1 MKIKIRKFPNSKI
14 NEFGRWITTFD
25 WSEQFKIA
33 DPNDKDSYFQ
43 AITWHM
49 VEKCFPLTTVKLSSN
64 DKEWMTPHIKSLIR
78 QRQKAHL
85 NNRVNQTDE
94 LAEKVKVAIKEAK
107 RKFKKDKVGVLNK
120 KDTREWFQK
129 VNKIVNSGK
138 NKQLNLLNI
147 VEVAHK
153 SKNEITS
160 IINENFANICRRY
173 PSLENNTT
181 IPEKHGDK
189 DIEMTDELGVYK
201 LIKKFAKKYTGP
213 GQIPQKLFDEFA
225 PEFATPISDITNCS
239 LRNRIFPE
247 AYKKAEIIPIPK
259 CNPPNELTDL
269 RPISMT
275 PIIGKIIETK
285 IMEELDKDTKGKLD
299 NEQYGNTKGNSTTH
313 YLVKLTNE
321 AYRSTD
327 VGNATTAITI
337 DYSKAFDYVDH
348 NILIQKLIKLGVRGS
363 IINLII

>member
-1 MKIKIRKFPNSKI
+1 MKLKIRKFPKSKMD
-14 NEFGRWITTFD
+14 EFGRWITTFD
-25 WSEQFKIA
+25 WSEQFKLT

-43 AITWHM
+43 TITWHM
-49 VEKCFPLTTVKLSSN
+49 VEKIFPLATVKLSNN
-64 DKEWMTPHIKSLIR
+64 DKEWMTPNIKSLIT

-85 NNRVNQTDE
+85 NNKVDLTNQLSKKIKE
-94 LAEKVKVAIKEAK
+94 EIKEAK
-107 RKFKKDKVGVLNK
+107 KRYKKDKIGLFDK
-120 KDTREWFQK
+120 KDSRNWYRK
-129 VNKIVNSGK
+129 LNRIVNNGK

-147 VEVAHK
+147 VEVADK

-160 IINENFANICRRY
+160 IINENFANICKHY
-173 PSLENNTT
+173 PFLENNTT

-189 DIEMTDELGVYK
+189 DIEMTDELGAYK
-201 LIKKFAKKYTGP
+201 LIKKFANKYTGP

-299 NEQYGNTKGNSTTH
+299 NEQYGNTKGNSTTLACKT
-313 YLVKLTNE
+313 YK
-321 AYRSTD
+321 
-327 VGNATTAITI
+327 
-337 DYSKAFDYVDH
+337 
-348 NILIQKLIKLGVRGS
+348 
-363 IINLII
+363 